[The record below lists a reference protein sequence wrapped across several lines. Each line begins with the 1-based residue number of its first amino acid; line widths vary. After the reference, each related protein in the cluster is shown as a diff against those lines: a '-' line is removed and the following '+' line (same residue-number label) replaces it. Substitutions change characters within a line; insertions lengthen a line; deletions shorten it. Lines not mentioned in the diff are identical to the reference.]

1 MLVRPPIKTAET
13 SPAFVRQLSPGIVA
27 YDDDVTRE
35 FQDLGISGDIYRQK
49 IEALKRDLG
58 NGWLSALGDDGWEL
72 RQQREEEEERKEREF
87 GPARNVKA
95 VAGGGGQSIEVGGR
109 RLG

>member
-1 MLVRPPIKTAET
+1 MPVRPPIKTAET
-13 SPAFVRQLSPGIVA
+13 SPAFVRQLSPGVAA
-27 YDDDVTRE
+27 YDDDATRE

-72 RQQREEEEERKEREF
+72 RQQREEEERREREF